1 MGEVS
6 EMLELTPTLIRFW
19 EREFDILEPKKS
31 RKGNRMFNEKDIEN
45 LRLVKYLLR
54 DRGYTIPGARQRIKD
69 NLKEA
74 LNESLVVDK
83 LTYIRAEL
91 EKIKN
96 QL

>member
-6 EMLELTPTLIRFW
+6 EMLDLTPTLIRFW
-19 EREFDILEPKKS
+19 EKEFDILEPKKS

-69 NLKEA
+69 NHSGI
-74 LNESLVVDK
+74 LNESLVITR